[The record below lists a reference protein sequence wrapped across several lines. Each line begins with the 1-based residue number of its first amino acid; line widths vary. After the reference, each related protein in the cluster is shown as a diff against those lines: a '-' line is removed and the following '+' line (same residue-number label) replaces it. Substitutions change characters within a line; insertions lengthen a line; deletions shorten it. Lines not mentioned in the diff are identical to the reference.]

1 MTNNFSAAT
10 CDSESSWKESLQEIL
25 GDVFDPLFYALVR
38 CDIECYDDGIMMILL
53 LIVFASL
60 VKMLLQ
66 RQLPLIV

>member
-1 MTNNFSAAT
+1 MIAKAVGKRAFKRYL
-10 CDSESSWKESLQEIL
+10 ELF
-25 GDVFDPLFYALVR
+25 FDPLFYALVR

-60 VKMLLQ
+60 VKMLLP